1 MSIVRGVY
9 EGFTAIIYGF
19 ILDIALKALLLM
31 GFTDLTYD
39 VLQLIIAILWIG
51 IGMFGWGNICIVN
64 RGSCRLS
71 TIYRYIM
78 FIAPPLMTISY
89 LLYLYG
95 DGAAAAVLFLIAVSV
110 VLGLSVSS
118 YVGAY
123 MVSNQFRSNVGR
135 VGAIISIVAIIMWLA
150 LIPNIM
156 EVGTA
161 LNALGNALILI
172 VLLQVRRRY
181 SPTARA
187 RRR

>member
-1 MSIVRGVY
+1 
-9 EGFTAIIYGF
+9 
-19 ILDIALKALLLM
+19 M
-31 GFTDLTYD
+31 GFTDLIYD

-64 RGSCRLS
+64 RGGSCRLS

-78 FIAPPLMTISY
+78 FIAPPLMAISY

-95 DGAAAAVLFLIAVSV
+95 DGGAAAAVLFLIAVSII
-110 VLGLSVSS
+110 LGLSVSS

-135 VGAIISIVAIIMWLA
+135 VGAIISIVAVIMWLA
-150 LIPNIM
+150 LIPRVM

-161 LNALGNALILI
+161 FNALGNA
-172 VLLQVRRRY
+172 
-181 SPTARA
+181 
-187 RRR
+187 